1 MINMKSLSALGRIF
15 LGIAYLIYGYLHF
28 SHTHADT
35 NLIPENMGHKT
46 FWVIFVGICWWAAA
60 LSFFTNI
67 LTKLSGTLAAVLLL
81 LVFFIVVLPHF
92 SGMASILSTASI
104 FGMIGGS
111 LLVSSKGK
119 MMPEHG
125 KKE

>member
-1 MINMKSLSALGRIF
+1 MKPISALGRIF

-28 SHTHADT
+28 THTLADT
-35 NLIPENMGHKT
+35 NLIPGNMGYKT
-46 FWVIFVGICWWAAA
+46 FWVILIGICWWATA
-60 LSFFTNI
+60 LSFFTDI
-67 LTKLSGTLAAVLLL
+67 LTKLSGILASILLL
-81 LVFFIVVLPHF
+81 LVFFVAVLPHF

-111 LLVSSKGK
+111 LLISSKGK
-119 MMPEHG
+119 MMPKHG